1 MVSGEASAASPTEGV
16 LNPNNGL
23 TEEDN
28 MKDKIHP
35 EMKKAQVRCA
45 CGNTFE
51 TLSTKEKITVEICA
65 KCHPIF
71 TGREKLRDSAGRV
84 EKFERKYGK
93 RVAKDKG

>member
-1 MVSGEASAASPTEGV
+1 
-16 LNPNNGL
+16 
-23 TEEDN
+23 
-28 MKDKIHP
+28 MKEKIHA
-35 EMKKAQVRCA
+35 ELKKAKVRCA

-51 TLSTKEKITVEICA
+51 TLSTKDKITVEICA

-93 RVAKDKG
+93 KATGDKE

>member
-1 MVSGEASAASPTEGV
+1 
-16 LNPNNGL
+16 
-23 TEEDN
+23 
-28 MKDKIHP
+28 MKEKIHP
-35 EMKKAQVRCA
+35 ELKKAQVRCA

-93 RVAKDKG
+93 RVPKDKE

>member
-1 MVSGEASAASPTEGV
+1 VFFVE
-16 LNPNNGL
+16 LNTQNQEL
-23 TEEDN
+23 KTAYRRRIT

-35 EMKKAQVRCA
+35 ELKTAHVRCA
-45 CGNTFE
+45 CGHTFE

-71 TGREKLRDSAGRV
+71 TGKEKLRDSAGRV

-93 RVAKDKG
+93 RVTKDKE

>member
-1 MVSGEASAASPTEGV
+1 MLVEGV
-16 LNPNNGL
+16 LNPNNSQRRIK
-23 TEEDN
+23 

-93 RVAKDKG
+93 RVAKDKE

>member
-1 MVSGEASAASPTEGV
+1 MKEG
-16 LNPNNGL
+16 
-23 TEEDN
+23 
-28 MKDKIHP
+28 IHP
-35 EMKKAQVRCA
+35 KYEKVMVH
-45 CGNTFE
+45 CGCGHTFE

-93 RVAKDKG
+93 KVTKDKE